1 MKIIGITGGIGA
13 GKTQVLE
20 YLNNRYGAT
29 ICQTDAVGKKLQK
42 KGTQC
47 FDAIVES
54 FGTEILDEKGEL
66 DRDKLAGIVFSDSA
80 RRNQLNAIVH
90 PAVEEEIRRKIA
102 REERK
107 NTNLFIIESALLIE
121 THYDQICDEIWYIY
135 VEASIRKKRLVY
147 ARGYDPKKVD
157 DIIAAQLPK
166 DMFMKHCDRVIDN
179 SNTFEETQAQ
189 LDDIVADL

>member
-1 MKIIGITGGIGA
+1 MKIIGITGGVGA
-13 GKTQVLE
+13 GKTQILE

-42 KGTQC
+42 KGTKC
-47 FDAIVES
+47 FEDIVAC
-54 FGTEILDEKGEL
+54 FGPEILDEKGEL
-66 DRDKLAGIVFSDSA
+66 NREKLSGIVFTDSA
-80 RRNQLNAIVH
+80 RLAKLNAIVH
-90 PAVEEEIRRKIA
+90 PAVQEEVEKKIA
-102 REERK
+102 KEKRK

-121 THYDQICDEIWYIY
+121 SHYDEMCDEVWY
-135 VEASIRKKRLVY
+135 VHVDAQTRKKRLVY

-179 SNTFEETQAQ
+179 SNIFEETQMQ
-189 LDDIVADL
+189 LDSIIADL